1 MMTKVKRSNKW
12 CVSDVRV
19 LACCLKS
26 RIFLNNTSSQFS
38 PGAVTYL
45 SFPVA
50 ALVDPPDPSSG
61 KISIS

>member
-1 MMTKVKRSNKW
+1 MTKVKRSNKW
-12 CVSDVRV
+12 CVSDVKV
-19 LACCLKS
+19 LAS
-26 RIFLNNTSSQFS
+26 IFLNNISSQFS